1 MATGTHSL
9 NQSAPSSPF
18 DFNPASPEVSR
29 IPRPAFHASP
39 RTRRRSLTLEEAFD
53 LAEHRRAIGSPSPAP
68 RPPRQNQ
75 SSGSSDH
82 RSLPRMFSQ
91 KPLDLGH
98 LGKARPGSSL
108 RRDAAQGPK
117 DSFGITSHK
126 GDGFESERDRKL
138 KQFEE
143 DEKIIKAM
151 KEDKKGLFTRP
162 KIGVNGAGSRAAT
175 AQGSSNGS
183 LRNNTFGANN
193 GGGDA
198 PRQTWGTLHD
208 DNPNWLKKF
217 EPALKVAAQE
227 DARNG
232 MAGEKRN
239 SPSASRFRSTA
250 QQNPPLAMPQPATST
265 PLGSPNKSYAW
276 QVDEDFTAGSLQVSN
291 SPPVGF
297 GQGNTKL
304 EELRKLEIDTE
315 QGHPVE
321 RHRFA
326 PLRTNTRL
334 DEILQ
339 REREIERKYPIPRVE
354 EPTTDSIGDLLMNA
368 EPRPRFSLPPPVKT
382 DGQSLHRAEKAERP
396 TNETLATRRLNV
408 FEDEQAP
415 RLPFSEGQRKANL
428 DLSHQPNP
436 FASEQA
442 RLQWQE
448 NNIGKFGGLGNFD
461 SEKLPDD
468 PVTIY
473 RTTSLRQAGNEQT
486 EPQRNGVPPAAHDRG
501 LPLAKEYPH
510 DLRKLAQPSSWGL
523 RLNPA
528 QENSAN
534 KAQEEDKAALSGASR
549 EDKQDERIISNTKE
563 SKSNGTIPAP
573 LAGENKP
580 LVLGKPTVGFAGIPR
595 SSSTK
600 SMRST
605 QSRASADPTARI
617 EGEMNLFALAD
628 NMSERGAPS
637 SRPESE
643 SGVEA
648 KTNDADVTPRP
659 PKVDPLSMPTP
670 QVTGAY
676 VETPVKIEQPETKVE
691 TAALG
696 SNFFPRRKQSGLQN
710 RDPSTSPRATRSDGQ
725 REHVRANSMSK
736 LRRSKS
742 LPRRR
747 LPLKNTARPPTVKE
761 DLKQIHMLNNIEDST
776 LDDFTDLIVSS
787 SNPEELKRILRS
799 GVTES
804 EEMDDL
810 TFEEQLKR
818 FDQLGRSLN
827 SGLAGIRQAKQGIER
842 LENRVSNAER
852 SATLVKSEGSQK
864 HATGHHTHHTRD
876 PGCAHC
882 VGSQQKGVTA
892 YSHIPVPRLFNTQ
905 PRFKPTLL
913 GYLLLLLSSWY
924 FLENA
929 FYERWGRQY
938 VCYRGSPCHYDVDDP
953 DYGYVVPVKLDEWLT
968 GGMIRPHAAH
978 WLEEI
983 SDYYADVQDW
993 WSGTD
998 IRDVDWRAIRDPDW
1012 RRNHFRRMDKK
1023 NLWPEWKPTP
1033 EVAPMVQSLE
1043 HESHVEEATE
1053 AVEEQYY
1060 DARNDYRGDRTAKEN
1075 VRTWY
1080 PPRQQT
1086 TSIIRW
1092 H

>member
-1 MATGTHSL
+1 MATGTQSL

-68 RPPRQNQ
+68 RPPRQTQ
-75 SSGSSDH
+75 SSGSSEH
-82 RSLPRMFSQ
+82 RPLPRMFSQ
-91 KPLDLGH
+91 KPLDLGR
-98 LGKARPGSSL
+98 LGKARPGSIL
-108 RRDAAQGPK
+108 RRDATEGPK
-117 DSFGITSHK
+117 DSFGATSHK
-126 GDGFESERDRKL
+126 GDGLESERDRKL

-162 KIGVNGAGSRAAT
+162 KVGLNGAGPRAAT
-175 AQGSSNGS
+175 ALGSSNGS

-198 PRQTWGTLHD
+198 PRQAWGTLHD

-232 MAGEKRN
+232 IAGDKRN

-250 QQNPPLAMPQPATST
+250 QQNSPLAMPQPATST

-304 EELRKLEIDTE
+304 EELRKVEIDTE
-315 QGHPVE
+315 QQHPVE

-326 PLRTNTRL
+326 PQRTNTRL
-334 DEILQ
+334 DEILN
-339 REREIERKYPIPRVE
+339 REREIERKYPIAPIE
-354 EPTTDSIGDLLMNA
+354 EPTTDSIEDLLMNA
-368 EPRPRFSLPPPVKT
+368 EHRPQFSLLPPVKT
-382 DGQSLHRAEKAERP
+382 DGESLHRAERTERP

-408 FEDEQAP
+408 FRDEQAP
-415 RLPFSEGQRKANL
+415 RPPSPEVQRRANL
-428 DLSHQPNP
+428 EVSHRPNP

-461 SEKLPDD
+461 GEKVPDG
-468 PVTIY
+468 PVTIH

-486 EPQRNGVPPAAHDRG
+486 EPQRNDVPPADHGRG
-501 LPLAKEYPH
+501 PSLAKENPH
-510 DLRKLAQPSSWGL
+510 DLLRKLAQASSKSFGPS
-523 RLNPA
+523 PA

-549 EDKQDERIISNTKE
+549 EDKQDERIISDTKE
-563 SKSNGTIPAP
+563 SRFNGTIPAP
-573 LAGENKP
+573 FAGENKP
-580 LVLGKPTVGFAGIPR
+580 SFLGKPTVGFAGIPR

-617 EGEMNLFALAD
+617 EGEMSLFALAD

-648 KTNDADVTPRP
+648 KKNDPDVTPRP

-676 VETPVKIEQPETKVE
+676 VETPVKMEQPETKVE
-691 TAALG
+691 TAALR
-696 SNFFPRRKQSGLQN
+696 SNALPRRKQSELQN

-842 LENRVSNAER
+842 LENRVSNAEK
-852 SATLVKSEGSQK
+852 SATLVK
-864 HATGHHTHHTRD
+864 
-876 PGCAHC
+876 
-882 VGSQQKGVTA
+882 
-892 YSHIPVPRLFNTQ
+892 IPRLFNTQ

-978 WLEEI
+978 WMEEL
-983 SDYYADVQDW
+983 SDYYADVEDW

-1033 EVAPMVQSLE
+1033 EVTPIVQALE
-1043 HESHVEEATE
+1043 HESQVEEATE

-1060 DARNDYRGDRTAKEN
+1060 DTRNDYRGERTAKEN

-1086 TSIIRW
+1086 TSTIRW